1 MTEAIA
7 FYFLETVEIEHAA
20 KSFAKAPTGR
30 GGVLVII
37 AVFPFNRSPVPDG
50 ETPKGHIQMQKG
62 RGEGESLSQRCT
74 GVCNGLLLLC
84 QSHSIFTC
92 LRYRGW
98 GGKASPARKED
109 HLDLDE
115 RQLSSGIYLSSTDSR
130 PLNRS
135 VGKSRYL
142 VCRFRTGSAGCES
155 MQKGCTLSIIILI
168 DFM

>member
-20 KSFAKAPTGR
+20 KSFAKAPTGK
-30 GGVLVII
+30 GVFWSSL
-37 AVFPFNRSPVPDG
+37 PFSHSIDLRYPMGKPLRD
-50 ETPKGHIQMQKG
+50 TFKCRR
-62 RGEGESLSQRCT
+62 RGEESLSQRCT
-74 GVCNGLLLLC
+74 GVCNRLLLLC

-98 GGKASPARKED
+98 GGKASSARKED

-115 RQLSSGIYLSSTDSR
+115 RQLSSGIYLSSIDSR
-130 PLNRS
+130 PLSRS

-142 VCRFRTGSAGCES
+142 VCRFWTGSAGCES
-155 MQKGCTLSIIILI
+155 MQKGCTLLIIILI